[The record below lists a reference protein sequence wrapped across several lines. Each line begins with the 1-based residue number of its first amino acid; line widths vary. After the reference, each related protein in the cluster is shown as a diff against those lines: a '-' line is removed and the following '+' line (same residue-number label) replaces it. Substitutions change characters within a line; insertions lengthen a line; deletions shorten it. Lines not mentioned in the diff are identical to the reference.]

1 MSEVQKLP
9 TAPNITRV
17 VHQITIQVVELDN
30 DPTNL
35 QVALL
40 NPDQVPLNL
49 VSAMVQDSAKVI
61 SVMVQAEKK
70 NKGGKNG

>member
-1 MSEVQKLP
+1 MSDVQKLP
-9 TAPNITRV
+9 GAPNITRV

-30 DPTNL
+30 DPAKL

-40 NPDQVPLNL
+40 NPDQVPTALMLVMLN
-49 VSAMVQDSAKVI
+49 DSAKVLA
-61 SVMVQAEKK
+61 VMAEAEKK